1 MLLKPRNKIDWNNEK
16 LVHKDENKPDSNR
29 KIVLE
34 EDVYKSLIES
44 DNDITIQEEVNSI
57 LSNYP
62 SIKLKEDIY
71 SQLSELGDVN
81 TLVNELLDYYL

>member
-1 MLLKPRNKIDWNNEK
+1 
-16 LVHKDENKPDSNR
+16 
-29 KIVLE
+29 
-34 EDVYKSLIES
+34 
-44 DNDITIQEEVNSI
+44 VNSI